1 MFLAEPSFA
10 MKLMGTSKL
19 AELARCARDALDG
32 AIPALVAELES
43 GAWQSTAEMAD
54 FFPAAVVDGMKVR
67 IPLAAGYQVELLA
80 DCKVQ
85 MILIDYAGSETGA
98 RADKTGSKP
107 A

>member
-1 MFLAEPSFA
+1 
-10 MKLMGTSKL
+10 MKLMGISKL

-32 AIPALVAELES
+32 AIPALIAELES

-67 IPLAAGYQVELLA
+67 IPLAAGYRVDPLLA
-80 DCKVQ
+80 NCKAQ

-98 RADKTGSKP
+98 RADKTGSK
-107 A
+107 AA

>member
-1 MFLAEPSFA
+1 
-10 MKLMGTSKL
+10 MKLRGISKL
-19 AELARCARDALDG
+19 AHLARRAGDALDG

-67 IPLAAGYQVELLA
+67 IPLAAGYRVELLA
-80 DCKVQ
+80 DCKAQ

-98 RADKTGSKP
+98 RADKRGSK
-107 A
+107 AA